1 MCGLGLK
8 VRAFKAKAVVQN
20 FRFRA
25 QDTLSAFVVGP
36 IYSLCTLNQNNI
48 LLAPNYLVCYLSV
61 SLSLSVPL
69 SLSPSLEDANV
80 QIISADVNI
89 DS

>member
-8 VRAFKAKAVVQN
+8 VRALKVKAVVQN

-48 LLAPNYLVCYLSV
+48 LLAPNYLVCYLSL
-61 SLSLSVPL
+61 SLSLCL
-69 SLSPSLEDANV
+69 SASSPSLEDANV